1 MSVELR
7 LLGGFSLRVGDLTV
21 GEEGWRL
28 GKAKSLIK
36 LLALAPG
43 HRLHPEQAAEALW
56 PGLDPAAAR
65 NNLYQAVYWARRRL
79 GPHEPFGFSAAGL
92 ELFPGLPVQT
102 DVEAF
107 EAAAARARR
116 SRDPEAYRAAIG
128 LYGGELLPADL
139 YEEWAA
145 YRRQA
150 LAALFR
156 ALRLELAGLLAG
168 EGRPAEAAEVLSRL
182 LSEDPT
188 DAEAADALASLR
200 GRGPAGPVRRL
211 RAPPNNLP
219 RVLGPLIGRERE
231 LAELGRLLEET
242 RLLTLVGPPGCG
254 KTRLAL
260 GLAFEKLWA
269 FPGGIYLVEL
279 GPVREG
285 RLAVG
290 AAASALKV
298 VGRPTLKNVVRALG
312 SRPVLLVV
320 DNCEHLIEAA
330 AGLCLGLLAAAP
342 NLTVVATSREPLRVE
357 GEQVYRVPC
366 LAVPEPGLGADLAGL
381 GQVASVRLFLER
393 ARRARPDFRLTAET
407 APAVARLCFRLGG
420 LPLALELAAVWLRAL
435 PVGEVERRLGELLS
449 APGRRD
455 LPARQQTLE
464 AALDW
469 SYGLLSWAKQAL
481 FRRVSV
487 FAGGFDL
494 AGAEAV
500 AGGEG
505 PVAELVWS
513 LVEKSLVEADGERFR
528 LLEPVREYGLRK
540 LEEAGEAREA
550 CRRQAEYLVELVGRA
565 APALWGAEGVLWL
578 ERLAAEGPNL
588 EQALDFCQQTGE
600 KELGLRLGSGLW
612 RYWEIRG
619 HAAEG
624 LRRLEGL
631 LGLGGEVADGV
642 LGSALNAAGN
652 LARDVGEYGRA
663 IGFHRAALRLRRWS
677 RDISGVAASLNN
689 LGLVYRDVGDGVRAR
704 RYGRA
709 ALRLARRA
717 GDLRVEGI
725 CRFNLG
731 VAAWVSGRPQEARE
745 ELEAAARVFAGLGAR
760 RELAA
765 AWCNLGTVL
774 MEAGKFREAAGLLA
788 ESVRENLKLKDRWG
802 LILGVERAGRLL
814 GLVGE
819 AAGAAALLGAAFRAR
834 GEFGVRVRPY
844 ERPRLEEAVGLARQG
859 LGPGFE
865 ACWAEGLGLGLEA
878 AAERALGLLS
888 RI

>member
-7 LLGGFSLRVGDLTV
+7 LLGGFGLRVGDLTV

-79 GPHEPFGFSAAGL
+79 APQEPFGLSAAGL
-92 ELFPGLPVQT
+92 ELFPGLSVRT

-107 EAAAARARR
+107 EAAARARR

-168 EGRPAEAAEVLSRL
+168 EGRTAEAAEVLGRL
-182 LSEDPT
+182 LSADPG
-188 DAEAADALASLR
+188 DAEAAEALGSLR
-200 GRGPAGPVRRL
+200 GQGPAGPVRRL

-231 LAELGRLLEET
+231 LADLGRLLEET
-242 RLLTLVGPPGCG
+242 RLLSLVGPPGCG

-269 FPGGIYLVEL
+269 FPGGVYLVEL

-298 VGRPTLKNVVRALG
+298 AGRPTLKNVVRALG
-312 SRPVLLVV
+312 SRPALLGV

-330 AGLCLGLLAAAP
+330 GLCLGLLAGAP
-342 NLTVVATSREPLRVE
+342 NLKVVATSREPLRVE

-366 LAVPEPGLGADLAGL
+366 LAVPEPGLGADPAGL
-381 GQVASVRLFLER
+381 GQVASVRLFLE
-393 ARRARPDFRLTAET
+393 RARPDFRLTAET

-420 LPLALELAAVWLRAL
+420 LPLALELAAVWMRAL

-455 LPARQQTLE
+455 LPARQQTLG

-469 SYGLLSWAKQAL
+469 SYGLLSGAEQAL

-487 FAGGFDL
+487 LAGGGF
-494 AGAEAV
+494 
-500 AGGEG
+500 

-513 LVEKSLVEADGERFR
+513 LVEAEGERFR
-528 LLEPVREYGLRK
+528 LLEPVREYGLKK
-540 LEEAGEAREA
+540 LGEAGEAREA
-550 CRRQAEYLVELVGRA
+550 CRRQAAYLVELVGRA
-565 APALWGAEGVLWL
+565 APALWGPGGGVWL
-578 ERLAAEGPNL
+578 ERLAAEAPNL
-588 EQALDFCQQTGE
+588 EQALDFCQRTGE
-600 KELGLRLGSGLW
+600 KELGLRLGAGLW

-631 LGLGGEVADGV
+631 LGLEGEVADGV
-642 LGSALNAAGN
+642 LGAALNAAGN
-652 LARDVGEYGRA
+652 LARDVGKHGRA
-663 IGFHRAALRLRRWS
+663 EGFHRAALRLRRRS
-677 RDISGVAASLNN
+677 RDVSGVAASLNN
-689 LGLVYRDVGDGVRAR
+689 LGLIYRDIGDGLRAR

-709 ALRLARRA
+709 ALRLARKA
-717 GDLRVEGI
+717 GDVRVEGI

-731 VAAWVSGRPQEARE
+731 VAAWVGGRPEEARQ
-745 ELEAAARVFAGLGAR
+745 ELEAAGVFEGLGAR

-774 MEAGKFREAAGLLA
+774 LEAGEFREAAGLLA
-788 ESVRENLKLKDRWG
+788 ASVRENLKLKDRWG
-802 LILGVERAGRLL
+802 LILGVEGAGRLL

-819 AAGAAALLGAAFRAR
+819 AAGAAVLLGAAFRAR

-844 ERPRLEEAVGLARQG
+844 ERPRLEEALGLARQG

-865 ACWAEGLGLGLEA
+865 ACRAEGLGLGLEA
-878 AAERALGLLS
+878 AAEGALGMLG